1 MTVRV
6 EPEPPETVGRV
17 ASWAVEIVASW
28 PAAMDRASM
37 LLKATVLLK
46 VVEPTTST
54 VSVPDTPSTISP
66 AAASE
71 LPR

>member
-1 MTVRV
+1 
-6 EPEPPETVGRV
+6 
-17 ASWAVEIVASW
+17 
-28 PAAMDRASM
+28 M

-54 VSVPDTPSTISP
+54 VSVPETPSTISP

-71 LPR
+71 VPR